1 MANCGRKV
9 FLLGGP
15 YAEIEPQS
23 NIISI
28 WPKTT
33 DGQFV
38 EIEIDSYG
46 KLFYTLKKKVIF
58 RLLVLNLLPIIVN
71 I

>member
-1 MANCGRKV
+1 MENNWPICGRKV

-46 KLFYTLKKKVIF
+46 K
-58 RLLVLNLLPIIVN
+58 
-71 I
+71 